1 MQIRQ
6 TDELR
11 RRRRSTTFDLY
22 AARRGEPHQ
31 RAAPFWPAFRLWS
44 TPDPQTWVPRHVRVT
59 TRPLVQYALYL
70 AVTLD
75 IAIDL
80 KWFGGLGWGPSRV
93 HYLNSAGPN
102 MGMVRPHVSI
112 VMHSVCVGEYG
123 SRSGHCQ
130 SAVSEL

>member
-1 MQIRQ
+1 M
-6 TDELR
+6 
-11 RRRRSTTFDLY
+11 
-22 AARRGEPHQ
+22 
-31 RAAPFWPAFRLWS
+31 
-44 TPDPQTWVPRHVRVT
+44 RVT

-80 KWFGGLGWGPSRV
+80 KWFGGLGWGDPLERTI
-93 HYLNSAGPN
+93 LTAGPN

-112 VMHSVCVGEYG
+112 VMHIVCVGEYG

-130 SAVSEL
+130 SAVSELCETPLDASESQIQVGVVG

>member
-44 TPDPQTWVPRHVRVT
+44 TLDPQTWVPRHVRVT

-70 AVTLD
+70 GVTLD

-80 KWFGGLGWGPSRV
+80 KWFGGLGWGPSRA
-93 HYLNSAGPN
+93 HYLNRGTQYGYGKAP
-102 MGMVRPHVSI
+102 
-112 VMHSVCVGEYG
+112 CEY
-123 SRSGHCQ
+123 CY
-130 SAVSEL
+130 AYFMCW